1 MCSGKKPKL
10 AVWKFASC
18 DGCQLSL
25 VDSTEGLSELAE
37 ALEISV
43 FPEISSS
50 SEMGPYDLSIVEG
63 SISTEADRRLIQEV
77 RRQSRYIITI
87 GACATTGGIQ
97 ALRNYRDSAECL
109 RAIYADQSYI
119 DSLSKALPISEEV
132 SVDYS
137 LRGCPVHPAQL
148 SEVIA
153 AFLKGRTPRISS
165 SSVCIEC
172 KTRSTTCLLV
182 ADNIP
187 CLGPI
192 THAGCGAICPAF
204 NRGCFGCYGSAETA
218 NISALSSKII
228 ECGVSPEQLSRLL
241 FSFNPPDWFDDREVA
256 DE

>member
-1 MCSGKKPKL
+1 MDSQKKLTL

-25 VDSTEGLSELAE
+25 VDCTEGLSELAE
-37 ALEISV
+37 ALEILV
-43 FPEISSS
+43 FPEISSR
-50 SEMGPYDLSIVEG
+50 SESGPYDISIVEG
-63 SISTEADRRLIQEV
+63 SISTEADRELIQEV
-77 RRQSRYIITI
+77 RRQSHWLITI

-109 RAIYADQSYI
+109 RTIYAEPSYI
-119 DSLSKALPISEEV
+119 DSLSKSSSISEEV
-132 SVDYS
+132 SVDYA

-153 AFLKGRTPRISS
+153 AFLKGRSPRISS

-172 KTRSTTCLLV
+172 KTRNTTCLLV
-182 ADNIP
+182 SDKIP

-218 NISALSSKII
+218 NIPAISAKII

-241 FSFNPPDWFDDREVA
+241 HSFNPPDWFTDEEVA

>member
-1 MCSGKKPKL
+1 MDRVKKPTL

-25 VDSTEGLSELAE
+25 VDCTEGLTELAE

-43 FPEISSS
+43 FPELSSHS
-50 SEMGPYDLSIVEG
+50 QTGPYDLSIVEG
-63 SISTEADRRLIQEV
+63 SISTEADRILIHEV
-77 RRQSRYIITI
+77 RRQSRWLVTI
-87 GACATTGGIQ
+87 GACATSGGIQ
-97 ALRNYRDSAECL
+97 ALRNYRDSAACL
-109 RAIYADQSYI
+109 RTVYADPSYI
-119 DSLSKALPISEEV
+119 DSLARVLPISEEV

-153 AFLKGRTPRISS
+153 AFINGRSPRISS
-165 SSVCIEC
+165 SSVCLEC
-172 KTRSTTCLLV
+172 KTRNTTCLLV
-182 ADNIP
+182 SDKIP

-192 THAGCGAICPAF
+192 THGGCGAICPAF

-218 NISALSSKII
+218 NIPAISAKII

-241 FSFNPPDWFDDREVA
+241 CSFNPPDWASNGEEA